1 MEDRT
6 ALKTWSRTNPA
17 GNYDVKNKYHTL
29 VGGGG
34 ASFFTILFLLVYR
47 LLGFMNDA
55 LMYLGGRFGPGTYQG
70 MINSL

>member
-17 GNYDVKNKYHTL
+17 GNYDVKNKYHTS

-34 ASFFTILFLLVYR
+34 ASFLTILFLLVYR

-55 LMYLGGRFGPGTYQG
+55 LMYLAVVLGPVHTKV
-70 MINSL
+70 